1 MSLFG
6 SIWEKI
12 TGHAAQASTTTSTAS
27 PAPATPQGDRPAPS
41 PGAAP
46 AAAPGQ
52 VDVAAVL
59 DVLSRESRQRLD
71 WRHSIV
77 DLLKLLNLDSSQTAR
92 RQLATELNYT
102 GDQGDSAAM
111 NTWLH
116 AQVMRKLA
124 ENGGK
129 VPEDLR
135 R

>member
-12 TGHAAQASTTTSTAS
+12 TGHAARASTAA
-27 PAPATPQGDRPAPS
+27 PAPGTPQGDRPAPS
-41 PGAAP
+41 PDAAP
-46 AAAPGQ
+46 AATPG

-59 DVLSRESRQRLD
+59 DGLARESRQRLD